1 MIQMVQRGKLSAPQ
15 DFQDFLRVRLALANE
30 YKATKTHAEK
40 QETKRNMGKI
50 IGTDQT
56 EVQDICREFPKNMIL
71 TSERN
76 ERIKPITITYQH
88 TDNFTDSV

>member
-1 MIQMVQRGKLSAPQ
+1 MMWIIQIVQRGKLSAPQ

-50 IGTDQT
+50 IGT
-56 EVQDICREFPKNMIL
+56 E
-71 TSERN
+71 
-76 ERIKPITITYQH
+76 
-88 TDNFTDSV
+88 